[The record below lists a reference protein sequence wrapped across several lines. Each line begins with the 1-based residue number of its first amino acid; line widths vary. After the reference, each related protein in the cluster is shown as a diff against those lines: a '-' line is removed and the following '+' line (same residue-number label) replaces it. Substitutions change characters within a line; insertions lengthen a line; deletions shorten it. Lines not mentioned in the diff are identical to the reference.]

1 MSAQDATRSTRSAAS
16 RPTRSKIERAIVW
29 GVIALGV
36 AVVAIE
42 GAYYLS
48 YKRAH
53 FAIQSELKKA
63 EATDYRI
70 TEDKVREILGSRT
83 PDISKEVEV
92 MEAASERYDIYVF
105 EGLLKDRTL
114 CVHYG
119 VAGVAEQP
127 EVIEVTSIIPD
138 EVL

>member
-1 MSAQDATRSTRSAAS
+1 
-16 RPTRSKIERAIVW
+16 VW
-29 GVIALGV
+29 GAIAIGL
-36 AVVAIE
+36 AVVALE
-42 GAYYLS
+42 GTFYLV

-53 FAIQSELKKA
+53 VAIQSELRKA

-70 TEDKVREILGSRT
+70 TEGKVREILGSRA
-83 PDISKEVEV
+83 PDITKEVEV
-92 MEAASERYDIYVF
+92 MESASERYDIYVF

-119 VAGVAEQP
+119 VAGVAEEP